1 MCINVFYFYVLQ
13 TVLLSQAVTSLYKIC
28 NIPLESDHGLTDLP
42 QVHALHILN
51 SLFSDSILA
60 SNLIGHTSHVT
71 VMVIQQFGSP
81 SWGIR
86 NAATR
91 LFSKNKAFYFC
102 IFCSEVLYKLHIH
115 IYNKFLLTAKAC
127 YLYLHL
133 YLHHTFQTPHNS
145 NTTQFK
151 HHTIQTPHIS
161 NTTQFKH
168 HTIQTPHNSNTTHFK
183 RHTFQTTTHFKHHT
197 FHTPHNS
204 NDHTFQ
210 TPHIPST
217 THSKHHTFQTPHI
230 SNATHF
236 KHLL

>member
-161 NTTQFKH
+161 NATPFKR
-168 HTIQTPHNSNTTHFK
+168 PHISNTTHFK
-183 RHTFQTTTHFKHHT
+183 RHTIQTTTHFKC
-197 FHTPHNS
+197 
-204 NDHTFQ
+204 HTFQ
-210 TPHIPST
+210 APHIPNT
-217 THSKHHTFQTPHI
+217 THSKHHTFQTPLI
-230 SNATHF
+230 SNTYYN
-236 KHLL
+236 

>member
-161 NTTQFKH
+161 NATPFKR
-168 HTIQTPHNSNTTHFK
+168 PHISNITHFK
-183 RHTFQTTTHFKHHT
+183 SHTIQTTTHFKC
-197 FHTPHNS
+197 
-204 NDHTFQ
+204 HTFQ
-210 TPHIPST
+210 APHIPNT
-217 THSKHHTFQTPHI
+217 THSKHHTFQTPLI
-230 SNATHF
+230 SNTYYN
-236 KHLL
+236 